1 MATDRNKEKLNKT
14 EKDGAA
20 AGPPGE
26 NLHGTAEADSNP
38 CKVSIPGSGGEQC
51 KDKAAGIRDEKTEK
65 RCIPGSGGAHKEGA
79 AVTDGRIPDKDGA
92 SASTGNAD
100 KDSVSEIG
108 SGSEGVTGEQMPP
121 EYQKRAAGQRRDF
134 SRPPMRTF
142 LGYFRPHWKL
152 FLLDLSC
159 AFVACLIDL
168 TFPLVARRSMNELL
182 PGKEYHTFFT
192 VMVIV
197 AIAFI
202 LRSAMNYIIT
212 YWGHMFGVRVEADM
226 RQELFAHM
234 QTLDFKFFDRNRT
247 GQLMNRMTGDLFELT
262 ELAHHGPEDLF
273 IAIVTII
280 GSLIIMFPIQW
291 RLALVILIIIPIFL
305 LVVIACRRS
314 MVITSRNVK
323 VKMAEINGEIE
334 SGLSGIRTSKA
345 FANEDVDYAK
355 FSIAN
360 ERFKTAKCDNYRAFG
375 KFNSSLEYFM
385 CIMPVVIMA
394 VGGWLIMRNRM
405 DYVDLITFYLYIGTF
420 INPIRKLS
428 NFTEMFMNGFAGL
441 NRFIDLMRSRPE
453 VREAEHPVVL
463 QGVQGRIDMENVD
476 FTYDDENSV
485 LRGIDLHISPG
496 ETVAIVGPSGGGKS
510 TLCQLIPRFYDTDR
524 GVVRLDG
531 HDVREV
537 SKHSLRR
544 NIGIVQQD
552 VYLFPDTIMENI
564 RYGRPDAT
572 DAEVIKA
579 AKKAE
584 IYDDIMHMPEG
595 FSSYVGER
603 GVLLSGGQKQRVS
616 IARIFLKNPPVLIL
630 DEATSALD
638 TVTEARIQGAFDRLS
653 EGRTSILI
661 AHRLS
666 TIKNADR
673 IILIDDGEIKE
684 SGTHDQLMAAGGIY
698 HELYETSVV

>member
-20 AGPPGE
+20 VGPPGE
-26 NLHGTAEADSNP
+26 NLRGTAEADGDP
-38 CKVSIPGSGGEQC
+38 CKVSIPW
-51 KDKAAGIRDEKTEK
+51 
-65 RCIPGSGGAHKEGA
+65 SGGAHKEGA

-121 EYQKRAAGQRRDF
+121 EYQKRAAGQHRDF
-134 SRPPMRTF
+134 SRPPMRAF

-182 PGKEYHTFFT
+182 PGKEFHTFFT

-234 QTLDFKFFDRNRT
+234 QTMDFKFFDRNRT

-305 LVVIACRRS
+305 LVVIACRRN

-572 DAEVIKA
+572 DAEVIEA